1 MSYLD
6 PLKTIDSIYKFKD
19 NPILIGGGA
28 MEYYGLRKTG
38 NDLDIIISERDK
50 NELLNRGYKLNLF
63 GGKTEKEVDSTFSDF
78 ADTGVDLVV
87 TLNQYDYNFFK
98 INTIYYRNRSD
109 LLVISL
115 ENLLFTKV
123 IAGHYSG
130 GKHKDDI
137 QLVIKGIEDK
147 QYKQIE

>member
-1 MSYLD
+1 MSYLE
-6 PLKTIDSIYKFKD
+6 PLKTLDTIYKFKD

-28 MEYYGLRKTG
+28 MEYYNLRTTG

-50 NELLNRGYKLNLF
+50 TELLKNGYKLNLF
-63 GGKTEKEVDSTFSDF
+63 GGKTEKEVDSTFSNF
-78 ADTGVDLVV
+78 CGTGVDLVV

-137 QLVIKGIEDK
+137 QLVIKGIEK
-147 QYKQIE
+147 QQYK